1 MFAKNLRSE
10 SITIEYAMDIA
21 KLNESLWHAVV
32 FRNLPTGYKESVLE
46 EKLKGV
52 TNQIKYVLPFQEIKS
67 TILIRATVC
76 GSGARGRGYCRKA
89 MPKTKQC
96 ITTK

>member
-1 MFAKNLRSE
+1 MFAKNLKSE

-21 KLNESLWHAVV
+21 KLNEPLWHAVV
-32 FRNLPTGYKESVLE
+32 FRNLPIGYKESILE

-67 TILIRATVC
+67 TIIIRATVW
-76 GSGARGRGYCRKA
+76 SGGA
-89 MPKTKQC
+89 
-96 ITTK
+96 